1 MSFEIT
7 KLDPDQIEDLPVQV
21 NQVVFAKRTDIVN
34 DNLIYKGEAY
44 VGSSSANPVWRIRRL
59 TISNDGDVI
68 EEWADGNDNFDNI
81 WNDRTGLTYI

>member
-21 NQVVFAKRTDIVN
+21 NQIVFSKRIDIVN

-44 VGSSSANPVWRIRRL
+44 VGSSSANPVWRIHRL
-59 TISNDGDVI
+59 TIGNDGDVTD
-68 EEWADGNDNFDNI
+68 EYADGDANFDNI

>member
-21 NQVVFAKRTDIVN
+21 NQIVFAKRTDIVN

-59 TISNDGDVI
+59 TIGNDGDVT
-68 EEWADGNDNFDNI
+68 EEWANGNSNFDNI
-81 WNDRTGLTYI
+81 WDNRITLEYS

>member
-7 KLDPDQIEDLPVQV
+7 KLDPNQIEDIPVQV
-21 NQVVFAKRTDIVN
+21 NQIVFAKRTDIVN

-59 TISNDGDVI
+59 TIGNDGDVT
-68 EEWADGNDNFDNI
+68 EEWANGNSNFENI
-81 WNDRTGLTYI
+81 WNDRINLEYI

>member
-21 NQVVFAKRTDIVN
+21 IEIVFSKRTDIVN

-59 TISNDGDVI
+59 TISVDGDVT
-68 EEWADGNDNFDNI
+68 EEWADGNSNFDNI
-81 WNDRTGLTYI
+81 WNDRGNLTYI